1 MDMFWIGA
9 QSPILLAVISVLH
22 LIRQPKYAIA
32 YVAFSVINTF
42 FNIFL
47 KQTLKQPRPH
57 ILVDDTSHWG
67 YYGMPSGHAQHF
79 LFTLVF
85 LLLVR
90 PSWIVFW
97 ICLTIGSFGLI
108 ERYVNRYHTL
118 EQLFVGGVI
127 GVTFAMVS
135 VFVIRKMLFFFAKKS
150 EEPLNVSAFGE
161 T

>member
-1 MDMFWIGA
+1 MFWIGA

>member
-1 MDMFWIGA
+1 MMDMFWIGD

-42 FNIFL
+42 FNIYL
-47 KQTLKQPRPH
+47 KQTLKQPRPQ
-57 ILVDDTSHWG
+57 ILVEDPSHWG
-67 YYGMPSGHAQHF
+67 YYGMPSGHAQHI

-97 ICLTIGSFGLI
+97 LCLTLGSFGLI
-108 ERYVNRYHTL
+108 ERYVNRRHTL

-127 GVTFAMVS
+127 GIAFAIVS
-135 VFVIRKMLFFFAKKS
+135 VFAIRKMLFFLEKEK
-150 EEPLNVSAFGE
+150 V
-161 T
+161 

>member
-1 MDMFWIGA
+1 M
-9 QSPILLAVISVLH
+9 H
-22 LIRQPKYAIA
+22 
-32 YVAFSVINTF
+32 
-42 FNIFL
+42 
-47 KQTLKQPRPH
+47 
-57 ILVDDTSHWG
+57 DTSHWG
-67 YYGMPSGHAQHF
+67 YYGMPSGHAQQI

-108 ERYVNRYHTL
+108 ERYVNRRHTL

-127 GVTFAMVS
+127 GVAFAMVS
-135 VFVIRKMLFFFAKKS
+135 VFVIRKMLFFFEKNS
-150 EEPLNVSAFGE
+150 GERHNVSAFGE